1 MQGDLIIFVR
11 SAFVQFRFFQT
22 GLYLQEVGLTDLPVI
37 ETGCQHVC
45 QFLHNID
52 ILAHDIVHAFTGSSR
67 PVVQVGGIHDIIR
80 RQVFRLGSDLSLYLG
95 GLVIVV
101 DLSASIDRL
110 TYGSS
115 QIIGV
120 MIHFDSHAGTEIQ
133 IVLIDTVLV
142 AAGEIDSREESGL
155 GRLDSML
162 HRNTLFRTLFD
173 LAAIFKHFLLVVR
186 SRDGLFLC
194 SHR

>member
-1 MQGDLIIFVR
+1 M
-11 SAFVQFRFFQT
+11 
-22 GLYLQEVGLTDLPVI
+22 
-37 ETGCQHVC
+37 CQYV
-45 QFLHNID
+45 
-52 ILAHDIVHAFTGSSR
+52 DIV
-67 PVVQVGGIHDIIR
+67 Q
-80 RQVFRLGSDLSLYLG
+80 
-95 GLVIVV
+95 
-101 DLSASIDRL
+101 
-110 TYGSS
+110 
-115 QIIGV
+115 
-120 MIHFDSHAGTEIQ
+120 E
-133 IVLIDTVLV
+133 LV

>member
-1 MQGDLIIFVR
+1 
-11 SAFVQFRFFQT
+11 
-22 GLYLQEVGLTDLPVI
+22 
-37 ETGCQHVC
+37 
-45 QFLHNID
+45 
-52 ILAHDIVHAFTGSSR
+52 
-67 PVVQVGGIHDIIR
+67 
-80 RQVFRLGSDLSLYLG
+80 
-95 GLVIVV
+95 
-101 DLSASIDRL
+101 
-110 TYGSS
+110 
-115 QIIGV
+115 